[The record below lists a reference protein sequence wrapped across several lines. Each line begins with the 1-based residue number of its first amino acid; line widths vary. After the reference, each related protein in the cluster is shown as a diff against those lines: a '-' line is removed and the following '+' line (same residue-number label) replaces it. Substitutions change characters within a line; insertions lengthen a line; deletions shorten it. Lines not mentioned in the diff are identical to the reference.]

1 MNFSIKTQLRK
12 WYSYAREAWNYKMF
26 RYAIFL
32 QLTYFIVS
40 SVLTLIFFRNLN
52 DFRVYYKVG
61 EVFTSN
67 VTNLYDPMNYDW
79 PFRYLPL
86 SAFFFVPFYYLGFNL
101 GFIIFNI
108 LNLTLNGCISIILYK
123 IIIIIKGADHEKSN
137 NRVLLYISLYL
148 MGTPQLFNFIL
159 GQINLYVTFC
169 ILFSLYLFLKYENF
183 KWQLIASFILGIS
196 IIFKPIT
203 LFLFP
208 FLLIL
213 KFNKQTKKIEFNF
226 LQSIIRFAGALT
238 PLALNLILFLVSPPL
253 LEGFININL
262 TGQETILINHSISI
276 TKIISN
282 LLYLFGVRGES
293 LMMIQLPLFIAVAG
307 FFTIIS
313 LIFYFILR
321 SRITTR
327 ENLIYGYILGILIM
341 FLSYFDTWNHHL
353 LIVLPILIIII
364 FNLSRTS
371 DIIKRYI
378 KISFFFFNFIDI
390 TFTILFFFTVDFF
403 PFNFVGTV
411 FLLIILYGILKFCYN
426 GDSQGKGGFKS

>member
-1 MNFSIKTQLRK
+1 MIIYFKVAWKNKYFKYAVLFQL
-12 WYSYAREAWNYKMF
+12 A
-26 RYAIFL
+26 
-32 QLTYFIVS
+32 YFILS
-40 SVLTLIFFRNLN
+40 AILTLVFFRNLN

-67 VTNLYDPMNYDW
+67 FTNLYDPMNYDW

-86 SAFFFVPFYYLGFNL
+86 SALFFVPFYYLGFNL
-101 GFIIFNI
+101 GFIVFNI
-108 LNLTLNGCISIILYK
+108 LNLILNGCISIILYK
-123 IIIIIKGADHEKSN
+123 IIMIIKGIDHEKSN

-169 ILFSLYLFLKYENF
+169 ILVSLYLFLKYENM
-183 KWQLIASFILGIS
+183 KWQLIASVILGIS

-208 FLLIL
+208 FLIIL
-213 KFNKQTKKIEFNF
+213 RFNKQTKKIELNF
-226 LQSIIRFAGALT
+226 FQSIVRFAGALI
-238 PLALNLILFLVSPPL
+238 PLALNLILFIFSPPL

-282 LLYLFGVRGES
+282 ILYLFGVRGES

-307 FFTIIS
+307 FFTILC

-327 ENLIYGYILGILIM
+327 ENLIYGYTLGILIM

-353 LIVLPILIIII
+353 LIILPILIIII
-364 FNLSRTS
+364 FNFSRTS
-371 DIIKRYI
+371 VITKKYV
-378 KISFFFFNFIDI
+378 KISFLFFNFFDI
-390 TFTILFFFTVDFF
+390 IFTILFFITADFF
-403 PFNFVGTV
+403 PFNFAGTV
-411 FLLIILYGILKFCYN
+411 FLLIVLYGILKFCYN
-426 GDSQGKGGFKS
+426 GDSQGK

>member
-1 MNFSIKTQLRK
+1 
-12 WYSYAREAWNYKMF
+12 
-26 RYAIFL
+26 
-32 QLTYFIVS
+32 
-40 SVLTLIFFRNLN
+40 
-52 DFRVYYKVG
+52 
-61 EVFTSN
+61 
-67 VTNLYDPMNYDW
+67 
-79 PFRYLPL
+79 
-86 SAFFFVPFYYLGFNL
+86 
-101 GFIIFNI
+101 
-108 LNLTLNGCISIILYK
+108 
-123 IIIIIKGADHEKSN
+123 
-137 NRVLLYISLYL
+137 
-148 MGTPQLFNFIL
+148 
-159 GQINLYVTFC
+159 
-169 ILFSLYLFLKYENF
+169 
-183 KWQLIASFILGIS
+183 
-196 IIFKPIT
+196 
-203 LFLFP
+203 
-208 FLLIL
+208 
-213 KFNKQTKKIEFNF
+213 
-226 LQSIIRFAGALT
+226 
-238 PLALNLILFLVSPPL
+238 
-253 LEGFININL
+253 
-262 TGQETILINHSISI
+262 
-276 TKIISN
+276 
-282 LLYLFGVRGES
+282 
-293 LMMIQLPLFIAVAG
+293 MIQLPLFIAVAG